1 MRIVRTLIV
10 SQSKHRKHA
19 LAALLILAT
28 TALMVCAQIAKH
40 SAAYLTYKEAQPVL
54 EALDEIL
61 PPELKGKNPDELA
74 KAWPAWITRRDAEIR
89 ARLALGDEDSLVNFL
104 LFGTSY
110 TTQPRITSNEIVEI
124 AQAEN
129 RPSAT
134 SPTTLAASKL
144 LHARV
149 EDLIQGLVSPRAN
162 ERLLFARRL
171 IEGKGQDPRTASGRG
186 RLREYLLASVARVL
200 NEQATYAR
208 ALAAARQLGDP
219 TEEFAERSRLYR
231 SRGLSSD
238 TSLMPNYAL
247 EESLKAMRTR
257 RLIEAG
263 SVQRVAI
270 VGPGLDFTDK
280 HDGYDFYPQQT
291 IQPFAIIDTLLRL
304 GLARPDQL
312 QVTTFDL
319 SPRVNDHLERAKLR
333 ALNGTG
339 YVVQLPRDPQSDWK
353 PPAIQYWANFGSS
366 IGSPV
371 TPIASPSTLSGLK
384 VRAVQIRPNI
394 ASRIT
399 PEDLNIVLQRP
410 ELPDTKRFD
419 LIIATNILVYYD
431 VFEQSLALL
440 NVERML
446 RPGGFLLSNNA
457 LVELPFS
464 RVHSVDYL
472 TVVYS
477 DRPDDGDH
485 IIWYQRSPD

>member
-1 MRIVRTLIV
+1 MIGRRHYKR
-10 SQSKHRKHA
+10 S
-19 LAALLILAT
+19 LAGFSVLSILA
-28 TALMVCAQIAKH
+28 LSLFAQTSKPRAV
-40 SAAYLTYKEAQPVL
+40 YLSYSEARPVL
-54 EALDEIL
+54 ETLEEVL
-61 PPELKGKNPDELA
+61 PVELKNKNSSELA
-74 KAWPAWITRRDAEIR
+74 AAWPTWITRHDAEIR
-89 ARLALGDEDSLVNFL
+89 ARLALGDEDSLVNLL

-110 TTQPRITSNEIVEI
+110 TTQPRISSNEIVEI
-124 AQAEN
+124 AQAAN

-134 SPTTLAASKL
+134 PPATTLAASKL

-149 EDLIQGLVSPRAN
+149 DDLIQGLVLPRAN
-162 ERLLFARRL
+162 ERLLFARRFV
-171 IEGKGQDPRTASGRG
+171 EGKGQDPRTASGRG
-186 RLREYLLASVARVL
+186 RLREYLLARVARVL

-208 ALAAARQLGDP
+208 ALGAARLLGDP

-231 SRGLSSD
+231 NRGLSSD
-238 TSLMPNYAL
+238 TSLMPNFAL

-319 SPRVNDHLERAKLR
+319 SPRVNDHLERAKQR

-353 PPAIQYWANFGSS
+353 PSAIQYWANFGSS

-371 TPIASPSTLSGLK
+371 TPIASPATLSGLK

-446 RPGGFLLSNNA
+446 RPAGFLLSNNA

-485 IIWYQRSPD
+485 IIWYQRLPD

>member
-1 MRIVRTLIV
+1 MIGMRYYKR
-10 SQSKHRKHA
+10 S
-19 LAALLILAT
+19 LAGFSILSILA
-28 TALMVCAQIAKH
+28 LSLFAQTSKPRGV
-40 SAAYLTYKEAQPVL
+40 YLSYVEARPVL
-54 EALDEIL
+54 ETLAEVL
-61 PPELKGKNPDELA
+61 PAELKNKNSSELA
-74 KAWPAWITRRDAEIR
+74 VAWPTWISRHDAEIR

-110 TTQPRITSNEIVEI
+110 TTQPRITSKEIEQV
-124 AQAEN
+124 AQAE
-129 RPSAT
+129 RE
-134 SPTTLAASKL
+134 PTASKNEAIL
-144 LHARV
+144 RVSKSLQARA
-149 EDLIQGLVSPRAN
+149 EDLTQGLLTPGNN

-171 IEGKGQDPRTASGRG
+171 IEQKGHDPRTAAGRA
-186 RLREYLLASVARVL
+186 RLKEYLLAGVGRVL

-208 ALAAARQLGDP
+208 TLAAARQLGDP

-247 EESLKAMRTR
+247 EESLKALEDRG
-257 RLIEAG
+257 LIKAA
-263 SVQRVAI
+263 SVRRVAI

-312 QVTTFDL
+312 QLTTFDL
-319 SPRVNDHLERAKLR
+319 SPRVNDHLERAKQR
-333 ALNGTG
+333 ALSGVG
-339 YVVQLPRDPQSDWK
+339 YVVQLPRDPLADWK
-353 PPAIQYWANFGSS
+353 PPAVQYWANFGSS

-371 TPIASPSTLSGLK
+371 TPIASPSTLNGLR
-384 VRAVQIRPNI
+384 VRAVRIRPNI
-394 ASRIT
+394 VSRIT

-410 ELPDTKRFD
+410 ELAATDRFD

-440 NVERML
+440 NVEGML